1 MPPPI
6 RLNTSM
12 NLNLTLTDLLLED
25 NGFRDHR
32 FHTLQAPPP
41 GDPSLKAW
49 LEQTFGDEDAY
60 GGRIPD
66 EDEGEASTLAN
77 GGDWAICTSW
87 ARMVAEALP
96 GRGRV
101 RGFWVDD
108 NPEATEIANIC
119 DGHDFAVV
127 DDTYVVDG
135 WAKHV
140 EGIANRVVWSLNDPQ
155 DRVMINKLY
164 GNPSTWREM

>member
-1 MPPPI
+1 VWV
-6 RLNTSM
+6 NTGM
-12 NLNLTLTDLLLED
+12 KLTLTDLLLED
-25 NGFRDHR
+25 DGFTDHR
-32 FHTLQAPPP
+32 FHDLQAPPP

-87 ARMVAEALP
+87 ARMVNDALP

-101 RGFWVDD
+101 HGFWIDD
-108 NPEATEIANIC
+108 NPEATELAKYC

-127 DDTYVVDG
+127 DDQFIVDG

-140 EGIANRVVWSLNDPQ
+140 EGITRKVVFDMKDPT
-155 DRVMINKLY
+155 DRAIILGMY
-164 GNPSTWREM
+164 GNPSSWKSL